1 MSYLRSIVN
10 KFREEESK
18 KLLKHVPSEVTIFYV
33 FSDVIKSVTRCD
45 RRDSKRKARALEN
58 ILNKT
63 NMKLDGLNVRR
74 NSCKELFSLPDTDRE
89 ELGWEITDPGK
100 SD

>member
-18 KLLKHVPSEVTIFYV
+18 KFLKHYLSEVTIFYV

-74 NSCKELFSLPDTDRE
+74 NRCEDLFSLPDTDRE